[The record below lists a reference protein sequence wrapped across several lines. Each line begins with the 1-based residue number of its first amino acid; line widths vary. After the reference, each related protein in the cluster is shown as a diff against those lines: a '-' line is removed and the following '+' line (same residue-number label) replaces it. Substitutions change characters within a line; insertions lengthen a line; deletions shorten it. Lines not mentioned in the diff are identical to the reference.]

1 MINIVDRKQE
11 LSIPPVLRLGFRP
24 FFLLGSVYAVI
35 AIVLWVIMLHLGQP
49 QQLQVPALWWHVHE
63 MLFGFSFAI
72 VVGFLLTAVQNWTG
86 INGTKHIRLL
96 ALVALWLSVRLLF
109 WFEVPLTLIMGI
121 EILFIAIS
129 GYEVGWRVVQA
140 KRWNNLV
147 FIGLF
152 VLAALAD
159 FASFI
164 TLNGTVSFTASDVW
178 MAMLWWF
185 TLLLSIMGARVIPF
199 FTARRFKFEKAANSR
214 WLDGAANAPLVV
226 LFIAS
231 FFPTMP
237 VEIESALMAI
247 SGMAQL
253 VRWWRWKPLRTL
265 SEPLVWSLHIG
276 YVCIPLSLV
285 LRAVMSDGYLS
296 HNLLH
301 LFVIGAI
308 GGIVLSMISR
318 VTLGHTGRDV
328 YAGPSMT
335 WAFIMLFAAALIR
348 SVGLSFFPQWYF
360 AVIDLTAL
368 LWVVAFALFLVKY
381 SSMLLRSRADGN
393 PG

>member
-1 MINIVDRKQE
+1 MINIVDRKQA
-11 LSIPPVLRLGFRP
+11 LLIPPLLRLGFRP
-24 FFLLGSVYAVI
+24 FFLLGSLYAII
-35 AIVLWVIMLHLGQP
+35 AIVLWVMMLHVGQP
-49 QQLQVPALWWHVHE
+49 EQLQVPALWWHVHE

-86 INGTKHIRLL
+86 INGTKHYRLL
-96 ALVALWLSVRLLF
+96 ALFGLWLVVRLLF
-109 WFEVPLTLIMGI
+109 WFAVPLTLIMVI
-121 EILFIAIS
+121 ELIFIAAS
-129 GYEVGWRVVQA
+129 GYEIGWRVIQA

-152 VLAALAD
+152 LLAAVAD
-159 FASFI
+159 YASFI
-164 TLNGTVSFTASDVW
+164 TLNGSVSFTSSDVW

-199 FTARRFKFEKAANSR
+199 FTARRFKFEKATNSA
-214 WLDGAANAPLVV
+214 WLDGACNAPLVV

-231 FFPTMP
+231 FFSTMP
-237 VEIESALMAI
+237 IGIESLLMMM
-247 SGMAQL
+247 SGIAQL
-253 VRWWRWKPLRTL
+253 VRWWRWKPLRTF

-276 YVCIPLSLV
+276 YVCIPLSL
-285 LRAVMSDGYLS
+285 LLPAIMSDAYFS

-308 GGIVLSMISR
+308 GGIILSMISR

-328 YAGPSMT
+328 YAGPNMK

-348 SVGLSFFPQWYF
+348 SVGLSVFPHLYF

-368 LWVVAFALFLVKY
+368 LWVVAFGLFLVKF
-381 SSMLLRSRADGN
+381 STMLLRTRADGN